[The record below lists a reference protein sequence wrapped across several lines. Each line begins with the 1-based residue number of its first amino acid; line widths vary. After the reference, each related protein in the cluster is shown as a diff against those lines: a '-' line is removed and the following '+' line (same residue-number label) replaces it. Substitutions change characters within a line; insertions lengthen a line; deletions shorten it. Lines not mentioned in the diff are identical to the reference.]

1 MTESIAEKSDIRATT
16 MAGAPGNGFFYDT
29 SNILNALAQA
39 IIVVNEQNVIR
50 YMNDASE
57 QFFQGSMAHLSGQSL
72 LNLVPIDSPLFS
84 LIEQARATHS
94 TVYESG
100 FPLASPRIGKH
111 QVNAQA
117 IPVSESG
124 GDVVVSLQTRTL
136 ADKIDKQ
143 LTSRGSAR
151 SVTAMASMLAHE
163 VKNPL
168 SGIRGA
174 AQLLGQNA
182 EENDKTLT
190 RLICEETDR
199 ICALVDRM
207 EVFSD
212 GKPLKRE
219 AVNIHLVL
227 DRVRQLA
234 ENGFGRHV
242 RFHDHYD
249 PSLPSV
255 YGNRDQ
261 LMQVFLNLV
270 KNACEAAPAEGGE
283 VILST
288 SYRQGVRLAI
298 PGSEARVHLPLCISV
313 EDNGSGIPEDI
324 QPIIFDP
331 FVTSKQNGSGL
342 GMALVAKIIND
353 HGGVIEFDTEPRH
366 TIFRT
371 ILPMDTSSV
380 K

>member
-1 MTESIAEKSDIRATT
+1 MVETVAKKTD
-16 MAGAPGNGFFYDT
+16 AGAAMVMGASGGFFYDT
-29 SNILNALAQA
+29 ASILNALAQA
-39 IIVVNEQNVIR
+39 IIVIDGNNLIR
-50 YMNDASE
+50 HMNDSGE
-57 QFFQGSMAHLSGQSL
+57 QFFQGSLPHLAGQSL
-72 LNLVPIDSPLFS
+72 RSLIPEDSPLFS
-84 LIEQARATHS
+84 LIDQARTTNT

-100 FPLASPRIGKH
+100 FTLTSPRIGKH
-111 QVNAQA
+111 LVNAHA
-117 IPVSESG
+117 SPIPE
-124 GDVVVSLQTRTL
+124 GDGDLVIALQVRTL

-143 LTSRGSAR
+143 MTSRGAAR

-182 EENDKTLT
+182 NEDDKSLT
-190 RLICEETDR
+190 RLICDETDR

-212 GKPLKRE
+212 GRPLKRE
-219 AVNIHLVL
+219 AINIHLIL

-242 RFHDHYD
+242 RFQDRYD
-249 PSLPSV
+249 PSLPPV

-270 KNACEAAPAEGGE
+270 KNACEAVPAEGGK

-298 PGSEARVHLPLCISV
+298 PGSEKRVHLPLCISI
-313 EDNGSGIPEDI
+313 EDNGPGISDDI

-353 HGGVIEFDTEPRH
+353 HGGVIEFDTEPKH

-371 ILPMDTSSV
+371 MLPMDTSAAE
-380 K
+380 